1 MSLHYIDSN
10 PYLSAVGDISERY
23 MGAIPAL
30 SPELIPMMKRPRM
43 RRRYVSAYL
52 AAIRHTPAT
61 AIRMLFSSRPPL
73 EQRKY

>member
-1 MSLHYIDSN
+1 
-10 PYLSAVGDISERY
+10 

-30 SPELIPMMKRPRM
+30 SPELIPMMNLPRM

-61 AIRMLFSSRPPL
+61 AIRMLFSNRPPWNKQ
-73 EQRKY
+73 EVSVNTSS